1 MSKKKFSRD
10 DLEIAS
16 YEEMDAVAFGDDGRK
31 RRGSGNNSR
40 SIPRK

>member
-16 YEEMDAVAFGDDGRK
+16 YEEMDAVAFGDEGGK
-31 RRGSGNNSR
+31 RRNSGNNPR
-40 SIPRK
+40 SVPRK